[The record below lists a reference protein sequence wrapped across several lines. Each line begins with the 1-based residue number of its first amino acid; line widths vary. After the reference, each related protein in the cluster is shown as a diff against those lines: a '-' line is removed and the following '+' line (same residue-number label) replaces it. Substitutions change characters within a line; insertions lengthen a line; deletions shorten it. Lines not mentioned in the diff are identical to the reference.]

1 MRFFAEGVLAID
13 VYSLPKIREI
23 THSNSTTVCPA
34 LQASHFPPP
43 SLYCAREYV
52 GHHLFLWYRGILMGS
67 DVVIQAIRR
76 DKGRGVR

>member
-34 LQASHFPPP
+34 LQASRFPPP
-43 SLYCAREYV
+43 FCIAPGNTLVTIFSFGTGE
-52 GHHLFLWYRGILMGS
+52 F
-67 DVVIQAIRR
+67 
-76 DKGRGVR
+76 